1 MLGVSTT
8 PFPGLKPGPVFPVS
22 YSPHFFREG
31 FRWLVSPWASRP
43 SHNSYNT
50 ISGYIIKGHETFVQS
65 HFRVLPQNK
74 RLLNVAVM
82 PNTETAMPK
91 RPGRPPL
98 GMEALMTPRTIRL
111 PRVLLEEIEAIQR
124 SRQMD
129 QPEFGQIVRELL
141 AEAVHAR
148 KARGRK

>member
-1 MLGVSTT
+1 
-8 PFPGLKPGPVFPVS
+8 
-22 YSPHFFREG
+22 
-31 FRWLVSPWASRP
+31 
-43 SHNSYNT
+43 
-50 ISGYIIKGHETFVQS
+50 
-65 HFRVLPQNK
+65 
-74 RLLNVAVM
+74 
-82 PNTETAMPK
+82 
-91 RPGRPPL
+91 
-98 GMEALMTPRTIRL
+98 MTPRTIRL